1 MLRDASSLQVAHL
14 QRLHSDCL
22 QVLEMIT
29 DYPNSFSADHRSE
42 EAQELQPLEL
52 GSVCLVPTRPTHIGS
67 AWYSEW
73 AKKDKSRMSIRM
85 NIM

>member
-1 MLRDASSLQVAHL
+1 
-14 QRLHSDCL
+14 
-22 QVLEMIT
+22 MIT

-42 EAQELQPLEL
+42 EAQKLQPLEL
-52 GSVCLVPTRPTHIGS
+52 VVCLVPTLTINIGL

-73 AKKDKSRMSIRM
+73 AKNVKSRMSIRM

>member
-1 MLRDASSLQVAHL
+1 
-14 QRLHSDCL
+14 
-22 QVLEMIT
+22 MIT